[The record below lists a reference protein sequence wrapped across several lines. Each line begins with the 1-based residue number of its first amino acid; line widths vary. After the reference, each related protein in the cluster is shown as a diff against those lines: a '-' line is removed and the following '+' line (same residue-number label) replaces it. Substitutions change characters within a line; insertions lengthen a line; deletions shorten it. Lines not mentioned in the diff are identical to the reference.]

1 MVKGI
6 LWYYHDE
13 RFEPGTVAEIGEA
26 FRLELVKTNRKNTTN
41 YWRLYLSVR
50 THNKHGVKDGLKR
63 GVCVAQF
70 NGSLTLDEVHEEV
83 YKYMDFFLTEQIT
96 NLEIEL

>member
-1 MVKGI
+1 MVKNI

-26 FRLELVKTNRKNTTN
+26 FRLELVKTKRKNTTN

-50 THNKHGVKDGLKR
+50 THNKHGVKDDLKR

-83 YKYMDFFLTEQIT
+83 YKYMDFFLTEQIA